1 MIGKMLGHFEA
12 FVTTRIATLV
22 KSHREVAFKMLAK
35 LRVFMKSLAASVDRA
50 IEVLAIVQNVL
61 CEADKVLFKKIG
73 FLLWEINCANFL
85 PALFWL
91 QVEKGLIGV
100 DFEFDHEYLSIHTVI
115 DLQMCQC
122 SLYLIRG
129 HRYDVEA

>member
-73 FLLWEINCANFL
+73 FLLCEHYSVDT
-85 PALFWL
+85 
-91 QVEKGLIGV
+91 QGV
-100 DFEFDHEYLSIHTVI
+100 DLWH
-115 DLQMCQC
+115 
-122 SLYLIRG
+122 LINPKL
-129 HRYDVEA
+129 E